1 MDIQLQ
7 ESLAE
12 SLRWRCKESAS
23 DTAIKFLDREQTYS
37 QLDSNANHIAQGLLN
52 LDIKPDSRIAYL
64 AKNTDY
70 FEIDWNHRLPNG
82 HMSFFHG
89 ERVSAEDVKD
99 SFPTDYSE
107 ADLFVGKMIE
117 GKDYEF
123 AFCEYDDA
131 IEFDITNLDWICGDM
146 RLHHN
151 KQINDFYFKTEY
163 NVWTKEAG
171 LLDWM
176 HLPVPLGKLVEVNSD
191 LSKVYVDY
199 DSTERTSDNRPVLNL
214 PFKNVYTKIVV

>member
-70 FEIDWNHRLPNG
+70 FFEIFYGALKAKAVVVGVNWRLAAEEVAYVLEDSKSEILFVSPDFFNIIDEIEERLP
-82 HMSFFHG
+82 FIKKIVCLDG
-89 ERVSAEDVKD
+89 EHK
-99 SFPTDYSE
+99 
-107 ADLFVGKMIE
+107 
-117 GKDYEF
+117 
-123 AFCEYDDA
+123 
-131 IEFDITNLDWICGDM
+131 DWINYLTWKNSSEDIDC
-146 RLHHN
+146 
-151 KQINDFYFKTEY
+151 
-163 NVWTKEAG
+163 
-171 LLDWM
+171 LL
-176 HLPVPLGKLVEVNSD
+176 
-191 LSKVYVDY
+191 Y
-199 DSTERTSDNRPVLNL
+199 TSDAAD
-214 PFKNVYTKIVV
+214 